1 MRYIGRSQLTLA
13 VVVDG
18 DFLSRTFGFDPVV
31 ENDDRGLILLLRGQI
46 LLQLLLLLLVKDL

>member
-18 DFLSRTFGFDPVV
+18 DFLSGAFGFDPVV